1 MTARPVGGRI
11 WGEGEVPGSHS
22 PLGRVNPSVKLL
34 ALVLIAL
41 ALTFVFD
48 PVTPAVLLL
57 VTLVVGRL
65 AGGLSFRSQLQ
76 PLVVFVAAGV
86 AIFLGNIL
94 FNKGNAAARA
104 LAHIGPVKITG
115 VALNAGGSLWLRLLC
130 FALLSLIFV
139 KTTEP
144 QDLILSLIHQ
154 LRLNFRVA
162 YGTMVGYRMLPAF
175 QSDLQ
180 TIRAA
185 QRARGVQDKRGL
197 VHWWARMRRYA
208 IPLLA
213 GAVRKASRVAVAMDA
228 RAFGALPGRTYR
240 RRLTVGRGDLVF
252 LAAAVSVTAAVI
264 VGLYLAGVA
273 RFSLW

>member
-1 MTARPVGGRI
+1 M
-11 WGEGEVPGSHS
+11 
-22 PLGRVNPSVKLL
+22 NPSIKLL

-48 PVTPAVLLL
+48 PVTPAVLFIVILI
-57 VTLVVGRL
+57 VGRL

-76 PLVVFVAAGV
+76 PLMVFVAAGV
-86 AIFLGNIL
+86 A
-94 FNKGNAAARA
+94 KA

-154 LRLNFRVA
+154 LHLNFRVA

-240 RRLTVGRGDLVF
+240 RRMTVGRGDLLF

-264 VGLYLAGVA
+264 VGLYLAGVT